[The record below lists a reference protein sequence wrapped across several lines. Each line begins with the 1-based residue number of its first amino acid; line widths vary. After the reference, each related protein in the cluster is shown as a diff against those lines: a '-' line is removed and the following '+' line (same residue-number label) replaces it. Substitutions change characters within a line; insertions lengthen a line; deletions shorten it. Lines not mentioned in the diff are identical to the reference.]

1 MSDNNYDDN
10 TSGSVAKDDNN
21 ASNNSNHVNHESDVD
36 EAGINAS
43 GINKAGINE
52 VGLDEVSSNAD
63 SESSSGEDN
72 AVTEIVGKAKQGLSM
87 IEQLL
92 DDMEDDEFWSLP
104 AGEWE
109 KKNNR
114 DENGLPL

>member
-1 MSDNNYDDN
+1 MSDNNYNDN
-10 TSGSVAKDDNN
+10 TSGSVAKDDNS
-21 ASNNSNHVNHESDVD
+21 ASNNSNHVNHESNVN
-36 EAGINAS
+36 ES
-43 GINKAGINE
+43 GINE
-52 VGLDEVSSNAD
+52 VGIDEISSNEVSEALPV
-63 SESSSGEDN
+63 EDN
-72 AVTEIVGKAKQGLSM
+72 TVTGIVGKAKQGLSM
-87 IEQLL
+87 LEQLL

>member
-21 ASNNSNHVNHESDVD
+21 ASNNSNHVNHEGNID

-43 GINKAGINE
+43 GI
-52 VGLDEVSSNAD
+52 DEVSPNAD